1 MKIELKPKAQDDL
14 GQIWDYTCQQWGT
27 MQAETY
33 IRNIWQTIE
42 SLKSRYNASQSID
55 FVRAGYRKIQS
66 GSHVIFFKHTITTIT
81 IIRILHQHMDT
92 ARHLTS
98 VTD

>member
-14 GQIWDYTCQQWGT
+14 SDIWDYTCRQWGT

-42 SLKSRYNASQSID
+42 SLKSSYNPSQSID

-66 GSHVIFFKHTITTIT
+66 GSHVIFFKPTITSIT
-81 IIRILHQHMDT
+81 IIRILHQQMDIE
-92 ARHLTS
+92 RHLVSATE
-98 VTD
+98 